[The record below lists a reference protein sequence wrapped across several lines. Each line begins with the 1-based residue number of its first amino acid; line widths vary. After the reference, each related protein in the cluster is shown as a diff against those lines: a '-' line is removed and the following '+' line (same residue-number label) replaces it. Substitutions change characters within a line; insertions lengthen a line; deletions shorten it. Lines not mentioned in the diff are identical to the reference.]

1 MKFMQNVDY
10 TSTTKIAVIGG
21 GAAGM
26 MAAVFAASVGAS
38 VTVFEKMKFTGT
50 KLRIT
55 GKGRC
60 NLTNN
65 CTVNEVI
72 ENIPTNPRFMY
83 ASLSAFPPQSVM
95 DFFEEAGV
103 PLKTERGNRV
113 FPMSD
118 KASDVVDALRQKLRA
133 LGVKVVFDRVTD
145 ILVKNGEHGCEI
157 SGVKVS
163 SSVSVLPFD
172 RVILATGGRSYPR
185 TGSDGDGY
193 AFAERLGINI
203 IPAKPSLVPL
213 EICERYCRDMQGLAL
228 KNISVRVTEVSSGK
242 TLYEDFGEMLF
253 THFGVSGP
261 VILSMSAH
269 LRDIR
274 PEKYKIFIDLKPA
287 LDEKMLDRRL
297 ISDFEKGK
305 NKNFINALSD
315 LLPSKMIPVFVKLSG
330 ILPERKVNSITQ
342 EERLKLLS
350 LLKGFEL
357 TVKAPRSIDEAI
369 VTSGGI
375 DVREINP
382 KTMESKLIPGLYFA
396 GEIIDVDAYTGGF
409 NLQIAWSTGRLAG
422 ISAASN

>member
-1 MKFMQNVDY
+1 MVKVA
-10 TSTTKIAVIGG
+10 IIGG

-26 MAAVFAASVGAS
+26 MAAVFAAENGAS
-38 VTVFEKMKFTGT
+38 VTLFEKMKFTGT

-83 ASLSAFPPQSVM
+83 ASLASFTPQDVM
-95 DFFEEAGV
+95 DFFEDAGV
-103 PLKTERGNRV
+103 ALKTERGNRV
-113 FPMSD
+113 FPISD
-118 KASDVVDALRQKLRA
+118 KASDIVDALKRKMHA
-133 LGVKVVFDRVTD
+133 LGVKVIFDKVTD
-145 ILVKNGEHGCEI
+145 ILVKEGENGLEI
-157 SGVKVS
+157 SGVKVAS
-163 SSVSVLPFD
+163 SSSPLPFD
-172 RVILATGGRSYPR
+172 RVIIATGGRSYPR

-193 AFAERLGINI
+193 KFAEKLGINL

-213 EICERYCRDMQGLAL
+213 EICERHCRDMQGLAL
-228 KNISVRVTEVSSGK
+228 KNISVRAVEASSGK
-242 TLYEDFGEMLF
+242 TVYEDFGEMLF

-269 LRDIR
+269 LRDIK

-287 LDEKMLDRRL
+287 LDEKTLDKRL

-305 NKNFINALSD
+305 NKNFINSLSD
-315 LLPSKMIPVFVKLSG
+315 LLPAKMIPVFVKLSG
-330 ILPERKVNSITQ
+330 ILPERKVNSITKT
-342 EERLKLLS
+342 ERAKLLS
-350 LLKGFEL
+350 LLKSFEL

-369 VTSGGI
+369 ITSGGI

-422 ISAASN
+422 ISAACN